1 MRRGMLRTPMRDDDK
16 TDLILD
22 IVLYVGL
29 LLLAAILLFWN

>member
-1 MRRGMLRTPMRDDDK
+1 MRRRPRLDDDP

-29 LLLAAILLFWN
+29 LLLGAILLFWRF

>member
-1 MRRGMLRTPMRDDDK
+1 MRLDDDE

-29 LLLAAILLFWN
+29 MLLGAILLFWKF